1 METPNA
7 FIGRKIR
14 PSDKDV
20 AAKLGNA
27 APAWSEL
34 LAWLGKQGIAC
45 DRWKSISP
53 KYGWSLYPTLRRRTV
68 LYLGPSLGCFRVS
81 FVLGDRAVQAA
92 RAGAIPAK
100 LKEQIATARRFA
112 EGTGV
117 RLMVRTP
124 LDLDAVRKLVEI
136 KLQN

>member
-7 FIGRKIR
+7 FIGRKVR

-34 LAWLGKQGIAC
+34 LAWLGGQGIAC

-53 KYGWSLYPTLRRRTV
+53 KYGWSLYPTLQRRTV
-68 LYLGPSLGCFRVS
+68 LYLGPGQGCFRAS

-92 RAGAIPAK
+92 RASTLPAK
-100 LKEQIATARRFA
+100 LKEQIATARRFT

-117 RLMVRTP
+117 RLMVHTP
-124 LDLDAVRKLVEI
+124 QDLDAIRKLVEI